1 MLEFPRRPPTPAE
14 INMAP
19 LIDMTFLLLI
29 FFLVNAKF
37 VQETGI
43 EVNRPQAVTGR
54 AQKAEVL
61 LIGITA
67 AGTLHVNNQRVEL
80 TAIRQW
86 VASRRPGAGVVVVA
100 DERVSAGLLVRVV
113 DQCRLAGAKDVAVAT
128 RAPATEMGAPPGGAP

>member
-1 MLEFPRRPPTPAE
+1 MLEFPRRPPTSAD

-37 VQETGI
+37 IQETGV
-43 EVNRPQAVTGR
+43 EVNRPI
-54 AQKAEVL
+54 AQSGTTRKSEVL

-67 AGTLHVNNQRVEL
+67 AGTVHINNRRVEL
-80 TAIRQW
+80 TAVRQL
-86 VASRRPGAGVVVVA
+86 VAGRRAGAGVVVVA
-100 DERVSAGLLVRVV
+100 DEKVSAGLLVRVI

-128 RAPATEMGAPPGGAP
+128 RSGAGPGGGPQP